1 MMPLLFP
8 ELPCR
13 ILEHKILYQLINID
27 AELVC
32 AGDRRNTKKKKDG
45 FFVCLKFLNDRHL
58 PSFNSER
65 EICVD
70 ITRRLKEEKKTR
82 KA

>member
-1 MMPLLFP
+1 MVPLLFP

-13 ILEHKILYQLINID
+13 ILEHKILYQLINIA
-27 AELVC
+27 AEFVC
-32 AGDRRNTKKKKDG
+32 AADRRNKKKKPA
-45 FFVCLKFLNDRHL
+45 FFGCLKFLNDRHL

-65 EICVD
+65 EICVG
-70 ITRRLKEEKKTR
+70 ITCRLKEEKKTR